1 MAAEVDSV
9 ILDKCFAFC
18 QALVKS
24 NNQFT
29 FKLSIG
35 NVNFNFEHKKPE
47 KSFWKKK
54 KKSPS
59 QVRRE
64 ERRRQER
71 AKVNDP
77 KEAEI
82 ASVENFKPAAIIC
95 SQCDFTSSS
104 EKELRTHV
112 KSEHKSFVLPT
123 PEKERAPDKIAELEL
138 TPVHNLRN
146 DSFLTSPSP
155 PSATSTATPSATEPP
170 VYVCDRPHGRSR
182 NLLPCGKTFK
192 SERDLRSHA
201 HREHDYCYEHQ
212 VRYDVICPA
221 TDVRC
226 RSQALAFNYKY
237 HP

>member
-1 MAAEVDSV
+1 MTAEVDSV

-18 QALVKS
+18 QALVQS
-24 NNQFT
+24 NNHFT
-29 FKLSIG
+29 LKLSIG

-82 ASVENFKPAAIIC
+82 ASVEKPAAIIC

-104 EKELRTHV
+104 EEDLRTHI
-112 KSEHKSFVLPT
+112 KSEHESFDLPT

-138 TPVHNLRN
+138 TPVQNLRN
-146 DSFLTSPSP
+146 DSILTSPSP
-155 PSATSTATPSATEPP
+155 PSATSTATPPATEPP

-192 SERDLRSHA
+192 SEHDLRSHA